1 MAAEKPSVLIIGGL
15 GYIGRFLALHI
26 NKNDL
31 ASEVRLVDKVLP
43 QLAWLAP
50 EFDEA
55 CSSDKFIQAD
65 ATRERKSSTNNP
77 PFPLPQALSRIF
89 DRADGKEWDYV
100 FNCGG
105 ETRYSQEDEVYR
117 LRSKELSLAVGRE
130 AAKRK
135 CKAFVELST
144 GMVYKPDS
152 SPSKEGDKTKPW
164 SKIAVF
170 KLQAEEELAKIE
182 GYVRPPP
189 APHEFLVLVVLVL
202 TLHAARLNLVVVR
215 LAHVYGPY
223 ASQWVATALCMARVY
238 KHLNEEMKWL
248 WTKDLRTNTA
258 HIDDVT
264 RALWDVAKW
273 YDAGKANWDEKEMG
287 TTPTFNVV
295 DKGSTTQGNVANL
308 IGEMFEI
315 QTGFQ
320 GQFIST
326 FARMNMDSVVDDIN
340 DELLGPWA
348 DLLAE
353 AGITRPGPL
362 TPFMEKE
369 LLKDT
374 DLSMDGTRLEKVV
387 GFEYQKPQITKEL
400 LEEVIESYK
409 KMKWWP

>member
-1 MAAEKPSVLIIGGL
+1 MATEKPSVLIIGGL

-26 NKNDL
+26 QKNDL

-50 EFDEA
+50 EFEEA
-55 CSSDKFIQAD
+55 CSGDKFMQAD
-65 ATRERKSSTNNP
+65 ATRE
-77 PFPLPQALSRIF
+77 QALSRIF
-89 DRADGKEWDYV
+89 DRTDGKEWDYV

-105 ETRYSQEDEVYR
+105 ETRYSQEDEVYK
-117 LRSKELSLAVGRE
+117 LRSLNLSLAVGRE

-135 CKAFVELST
+135 VKCFVELST
-144 GMVYKPDS
+144 GMVYKSDS
-152 SPSKEGDKTKPW
+152 SPSKEGDKLKPW

-170 KLQAEEELAKIE
+170 KLQAEEQLAKIE
-182 GYVRPPP
+182 G
-189 APHEFLVLVVLVL
+189 
-202 TLHAARLNLVVVR
+202 LNLIIVR

-223 ASQWVATALCMARVY
+223 ASQWVATGLCLARVY
-238 KHLNEEMKWL
+238 QHLDDEMKWL

-273 YDAGKANWDEKEMG
+273 YDAGKAGWDVKEMG
-287 TTPTFNVV
+287 PTPTFNVV
-295 DKGSTTQGNVANL
+295 DDGATTQGVMADL
-308 IGEMFEI
+308 IGEIFKI

-320 GQFIST
+320 GTLIST
-326 FARMNMDSVVDDIN
+326 FARLNMDSVVDDVN
-340 DELLGPWA
+340 DEVLGPWA
-348 DLLAE
+348 DLQTE
-353 AGITRPGPL
+353 AGITRTGPL

-374 DLSMDGTRLEKVV
+374 DLSMDGSRLKKVL
-387 GFEYQKPQITKEL
+387 GFEYSKPRMTKEL

-409 KMKWWP
+409 KMQWWP

>member
-55 CSSDKFIQAD
+55 CSNDKFIQAD
-65 ATRERKSSTNNP
+65 ATRE
-77 PFPLPQALSRIF
+77 QALSRIF

-152 SPSKEGDKTKPW
+152 APSKEGDKTKPW

-182 GYVRPPP
+182 G
-189 APHEFLVLVVLVL
+189 
-202 TLHAARLNLVVVR
+202 LNLVVVR

-295 DKGSTTQGNVANL
+295 DKGTTTQGTVANL

-348 DLLAE
+348 DLLAD

-374 DLSMDGTRLEKVV
+374 DLSMDGSRLEEVV